1 MRRKRTNIRVLCD
14 VNVLLALVYGGHEHH
29 RPVVRWLDT
38 VPDDGVLICRTSQA
52 GLLRL
57 LTIRSVMQEDVCT
70 MAEAWRVYD
79 QLLADSRFRFCS
91 EPEGVTELWRALCP
105 PQTVA
110 PKKWTDAYLAA
121 FAIAA
126 GMRLVTL
133 DRGFWEFRGL
143 DVLILGQPTLNEE
156 GEVYQTHE

>member
-1 MRRKRTNIRVLCD
+1 MRALCD
-14 VNVLLALVYGGHEHH
+14 VNVLLALAYGGHEHH
-29 RPVVRWLDT
+29 RPVAKWLDT
-38 VPDDGVLICRTSQA
+38 VPDDSVLICRTSQA

-57 LTIRSVMQEDVCT
+57 LTIRSVMQDDVCT

-105 PQTVA
+105 PRMVA

-126 GMRLVTL
+126 GTRLVTL
-133 DRGFWEFRGL
+133 DRGFHEFRGL
-143 DVLILGQPTLNEE
+143 EVLVLGQPALNEE